1 MEQPRNAFIIVYSLI
16 DLSYV
21 CGRSRR
27 ILAEFV
33 SITLFIYVKI
43 LLLLLCYIFYI
54 LSFIPCESGTI
65 YIQLLESNRTWLSN
79 NQENIHD
86 HSRHSHQR
94 WIRTALFFLWSNVK
108 HISYLSLQLLPFVPT
123 FNFQLSFMHLT
134 LQVPIWEFS
143 FTWKISPTFGS
154 WDNCTHGCFSW
165 V

>member
-1 MEQPRNAFIIVYSLI
+1 MKLSPDLQKGLTKKYLFFNIKKSLTRIVHLEQPRNAFIIVYSLI

-65 YIQLLESNRTWLSN
+65 YIQLLESNRTWLPN
-79 NQENIHD
+79 NQQNIHD

-108 HISYLSLQLLPFVPT
+108 HISYLSFNCCLSFQLST
-123 FNFQLSFMHLT
+123 FNFRWC
-134 LQVPIWEFS
+134 I
-143 FTWKISPTFGS
+143 
-154 WDNCTHGCFSW
+154 
-165 V
+165 

>member
-65 YIQLLESNRTWLSN
+65 YIQLLESNRTWLPN

-94 WIRTALFFLWSNVK
+94 WIRTALFFYGQMLSIYL
-108 HISYLSLQLLPFVPT
+108 ISHSTAAFRS
-123 FNFQLSFMHLT
+123 NFQLSTF
-134 LQVPIWEFS
+134 VDAFNSSS
-143 FTWKISPTFGS
+143 FYLGIFLYLKDISNFWFLG
-154 WDNCTHGCFSW
+154 
-165 V
+165 